1 MHVMFIHPNFPSQ
14 FGQAAF
20 YLTTQMGWQCTYVT
34 SVDTTALKL
43 PFNHLN
49 YRVYDKPHPKVFQNP
64 ENLQGLLDHV
74 MAVYRGLRGLNQLRP
89 DLVVGHMSYG
99 TMLYLKTLYRCPFVG
114 FFELLPPPFWSDE
127 LSYRKEFPVPEG
139 VRLFNATYHTM
150 THLHQHMVD
159 AVYTPTRF
167 QMHTA
172 PKEWHHKFKVI
183 GDGVDTQFFQRR
195 ELPRPLEYR
204 GIQIKPETRVVTYV
218 SPGLESVRGFDIF
231 MKMAKIIAR
240 EMPEAHFLIAGDERT
255 VYGHEL
261 FHIGKQSF
269 KQWVLSQDEY
279 DLSRFHFLG
288 IVPPDDLATLYSLSD
303 AHIYLTVPHLVSG
316 SLLQPWRRSAWW
328 SARTRRRCRSSSS
341 TGSTASWPI
350 STTTRRWP
358 SGRWRR
364 CATRQP
370 CGPWARRH
378 AAAWWRSGTCA
389 NACTTW
395 LRSSRVSRPGPAT
408 TSLPPWDRS
417 SGSRNPEQSGIG

>member
-183 GDGVDTQFFQRR
+183 GDGVDTQFFQRK

-231 MKMAKIIAR
+231 MKTARIIAR

-316 SLLQPWRRSAWW
+316 SLLQALASECVVVGSNTAPVQEFIEHGVNGFLADFHDHEGLAQKALEALRDPAGVRPLGQAARSRMVAQWDMRKCLHDLARFFQGFQTGAGDDVFAKLGQVPRR
-328 SARTRRRCRSSSS
+328 
-341 TGSTASWPI
+341 
-350 STTTRRWP
+350 
-358 SGRWRR
+358 
-364 CATRQP
+364 
-370 CGPWARRH
+370 
-378 AAAWWRSGTCA
+378 
-389 NACTTW
+389 
-395 LRSSRVSRPGPAT
+395 PAF
-408 TSLPPWDRS
+408 
-417 SGSRNPEQSGIG
+417 